1 MSNADKSNAVKNNKT
16 KLTKVNL
23 TEFKLD
29 KEMKT
34 LISAKSSFLLEF
46 LLGYASMRFKSLLQ
60 NILYIKSADSR
71 K

>member
-1 MSNADKSNAVKNNKT
+1 MSNADTSNAVKNNKT

-34 LISAKSSFLLEF
+34 LISAKSCFLLKF

-60 NILYIKSADSR
+60 NIMYIKSADSR

>member
-1 MSNADKSNAVKNNKT
+1 MSNADTSNAVKNNKT

-34 LISAKSSFLLEF
+34 FISAKILSYWSFYWATRLCDLKVC
-46 LLGYASMRFKSLLQ
+46 YKT
-60 NILYIKSADSR
+60 
-71 K
+71 